1 MSSTAKLPV
10 DMTVAEFLAWRPDDG
25 QRWQLVDGGPR
36 AMAPAKMGQNALVIE
51 LAALLRNHLLE
62 RGLPCVAV
70 GAPGVVPRVR
80 AEFNF
85 RVPDLAVTCSAFD
98 AADAAMP
105 EPVLIVEA
113 LSPSN
118 QAETWANV
126 WAYTTIPSLREILVL
141 RTARMQA
148 DILRRATDGSWPTAP
163 DVVTEGDVVLD
174 SIGFRAPIA
183 ALYRT
188 AGLRPVR

>member
-1 MSSTAKLPV
+1 MSASTKIPV
-10 DMTVAEFLAWRPDDG
+10 DMSVAEFLAWCPEDG
-25 QRWQLVDGGPR
+25 QVWELVDGTPR
-36 AMAPAKMGQNALVIE
+36 AMAPAKMGHNALLGE
-51 LAALLRNHLLE
+51 LTAQLRNHLLD
-62 RGLPCVAV
+62 RSSTCVV
-70 GAPGVVPRVR
+70 VPTPGVVPRVR
-80 AEFNF
+80 AEYNL

-105 EPVLIVEA
+105 EPVLIIEA

-141 RTARMQA
+141 RTTRMQA
-148 DILRRATDGSWPTAP
+148 DILRRGTDGAWPSAP
-163 DVVTEGDVVLD
+163 EVVTAGDVVLT
-174 SIGFRAPIA
+174 SVGFRAPLA

-188 AGLRPVR
+188 TGLAR